1 VLYFVRGDTRQ
12 NGVRIEAIWIPPDSF
27 PSKKI
32 LKEVGTM
39 KLKWY
44 GHSAFKLTT
53 DKGVRIIVDPYESG
67 FGNGGLTY
75 GKITDEADLVLT
87 SHEHGDHSYVG
98 DIKGSFTR
106 VEKEGSYAIAGVK
119 VTAIP
124 CFHDSSK
131 GKDRGKNLIF
141 VIEAD
146 GLKLAHVGDL
156 GHTLSPDILQKLG
169 SVDVLLLPVGG
180 FYTIDAKEATEVMN
194 AVKPKLTVPMHY
206 RTEKCAFPITG
217 VDEFTKGK
225 KGVKVMDATE
235 LDVGKESLPKDAEIV
250 VLNHAL

>member
-1 VLYFVRGDTRQ
+1 
-12 NGVRIEAIWIPPDSF
+12 
-27 PSKKI
+27 
-32 LKEVGTM
+32 M

-53 DKGVRIIVDPYESG
+53 DKGVRIIVDPYEPG
-67 FGNGGLTY
+67 FGNGGLAY
-75 GKITDEADLVLT
+75 GKIADEADLVLT
-87 SHEHGDHSYVG
+87 SHDHGDHNYIR
-98 DIKGSFTR
+98 DIKGKFTR
-106 VEKEGSYAIAGVK
+106 IEKEGSYTIAGVK

-124 CFHDSSK
+124 CFHDGSH

-146 GLKLAHVGDL
+146 SLKVVHVGDL
-156 GHTLSPDILQKLG
+156 GHVLSPDILQKLG

-194 AVKPKLTVPMHY
+194 AVKPRVTVPMHY
-206 RTEKCAFPITG
+206 KTEKCAFPITG
-217 VDEFTKGK
+217 VDEFTRGK
-225 KGVKVMDATE
+225 KGVRKANTSE

-250 VLNHAL
+250 VLEYAL

>member
-1 VLYFVRGDTRQ
+1 
-12 NGVRIEAIWIPPDSF
+12 
-27 PSKKI
+27 
-32 LKEVGTM
+32 M

-53 DKGVRIIVDPYESG
+53 DKGVRIIIDPYESG
-67 FGNGGLTY
+67 FGNGGLAY

-87 SHEHGDHSYVG
+87 SHDHGDHSYVR
-98 DIKGSFTR
+98 DIKGKFTR
-106 VEKEGSYAIAGVK
+106 IEKEGSHAVAGVK

-124 CFHDSSK
+124 CFHDPSQ

-146 GLKLAHVGDL
+146 GLSVAHVGDL
-156 GHTLSPDILQKLG
+156 GHALSLDILQKLG

-180 FYTIDAKEATEVMN
+180 FYTIDAKGATEVMN
-194 AVKPKLTVPMHY
+194 AVKPRITIPMHY
-206 RTEKCAFPITG
+206 KTEKCAFPIAG

-225 KGVKVMDATE
+225 KGVRVASTSE
-235 LDVGKESLPKDAEIV
+235 LDVSKENLPKDAEIV
-250 VLNHAL
+250 VLKYAL

>member
-1 VLYFVRGDTRQ
+1 
-12 NGVRIEAIWIPPDSF
+12 
-27 PSKKI
+27 
-32 LKEVGTM
+32 M

-53 DKGVRIIVDPYESG
+53 DKGVRIIVDPYEPG

-75 GKITDEADLVLT
+75 GKIADEADLVLT
-87 SHEHGDHSYVG
+87 SHDHGDHNYIR
-98 DIKGSFTR
+98 DIKGKFTR
-106 VEKEGSYAIAGVK
+106 IEKEGSYTIAGVT

-124 CFHDSSK
+124 CFHDPSH

-146 GLKLAHVGDL
+146 SLKVVHVGDL
-156 GHTLSPDILQKLG
+156 GHVLSPDILQKLG

-194 AVKPKLTVPMHY
+194 AVKPRVTVPMHY
-206 RTEKCAFPITG
+206 KTEKCAFPITG
-217 VDEFTKGK
+217 VDEFTR
-225 KGVKVMDATE
+225 
-235 LDVGKESLPKDAEIV
+235 GKEGRQEGEHV
-250 VLNHAL
+250 